1 MSLGQV
7 KYHVGKYSDAMTA
20 SRYSAKNI
28 IPEGDRTERLT
39 PNINAQVLFRHINRS
54 KGKETEQ
61 VNTHSNEQMG

>member
-28 IPEGDRTERLT
+28 PEGNRTERLT
-39 PNINAQVLFRHINRS
+39 PNINAQVTFRHINRS

-61 VNTHSNEQMG
+61 VNTHNNVQMG

>member
-28 IPEGDRTERLT
+28 IPGGNRTERLT
-39 PNINAQVLFRHINRS
+39 ANVNVQVIFRTQKQKQGERDRTS
-54 KGKETEQ
+54 
-61 VNTHSNEQMG
+61 